1 MKFSVKSD
9 YAVIAAIDLALNY
22 GEGPLQVRTI
32 SKRQGISEKF
42 LEQVMNDLKK
52 AGLVESIRG
61 SQGGYILAHPP
72 EKISLAM
79 VLEAIE
85 GNFAPMNCVARDI
98 KGTCWQETLCVVK
111 DVWEDIKLSIKGIL
125 DSVTLKEMCER
136 KIKKESS
143 RHLMYHI

>member
-85 GNFAPMNCVARDI
+85 GNFAPMNCVASDM
-98 KGTCWQETLCVVK
+98 KGSCWQETLCVVK

>member
-98 KGTCWQETLCVVK
+98 KGICWQETLCVVK
-111 DVWEDIKLSIKGIL
+111 DIWEDIKLSIKGIL